1 MIHRLLCTFLL
12 LLSPLKLQAR
22 AVFSADMPKMIAG
35 SSMVFAGR
43 VESITRSGITTKLSY
58 PTWKGHTFEWLEAKV
73 TVLEPIKGAT
83 RGATVRVLMLS
94 VDGIGPIINPPGMV
108 RPERGRA
115 YLFCLLPTERKGTY
129 ASLTAPFDD
138 REAIMPLNRKD
149 NTYQFYREN
158 PAHYRKPYMADELEK
173 IRVIW
178 SLVDNSGRIR
188 PRGAEHVR
196 QFFAAEIAKP
206 APSDAV
212 IHLKW
217 KKATSRGWE
226 WNVPE
231 AANPPSKRRPASKR

>member
-1 MIHRLLCTFLL
+1 MILRLLSYLLL

-22 AVFSADMPKMIAG
+22 AVQSPDMPMMIAG

-58 PTWKGHTFEWLEAKV
+58 PTWDGYTFEWLEAKV
-73 TVLEPIKGAT
+73 TVLEPIKSTT
-83 RGATVRVLMLS
+83 RGDTVRVLMLS
-94 VDGIGPIINPPGMV
+94 VDGVGPIINTPGMV
-108 RPERGRA
+108 RPAQGKA
-115 YLFCLLPTERKGTY
+115 YLFCLLPTERKGIY
-129 ASLTAPFDD
+129 ASFTAPFDD

-149 NTYQFYREN
+149 DAYQSYRED
-158 PAHYRKPYMADELEK
+158 PDHYGKSFMADELEK

-178 SLVDNSGRIR
+178 SLVDGSGRIR

-196 QFFAAEIAKP
+196 QFFAVEIAKP
-206 APSDAV
+206 APPDAV

-217 KKATSRGWE
+217 KKATSRGRG

-231 AANPPSKRRPASKR
+231 AVNPHSKRRPASKR

>member
-1 MIHRLLCTFLL
+1 MTLRFLICLL
-12 LLSPLKLQAR
+12 LLVSALKLHAR
-22 AVFSADMPKMIAG
+22 AVYSADMPKTIAG
-35 SSMVFAGR
+35 SSMVFAGK

-73 TVLEPIKGAT
+73 TVLEPIKGTT
-83 RGATVRVLMLS
+83 RGATVRILMLS
-94 VDGIGPIINPPGMV
+94 VDGVGPIINPPGMV

-129 ASLTAPFDD
+129 ASFTAPFDD

-149 NTYQFYREN
+149 STYQFYREN
-158 PAHYRKPYMADELEK
+158 PDHYRKPYMADELEK

-178 SLVDNSGRIR
+178 SLVDSSGRIR
-188 PRGAEHVR
+188 SRGAEHVR
-196 QFFAAEIAKP
+196 QFFAVEIAKP
-206 APSDAV
+206 APPDSV
-212 IHLKW
+212 IYLQW

-231 AANPPSKRRPASKR
+231 ATAPHSKRRSASKR